1 MARVRFRAAAVGVLA
16 AALSPIACGGPA
28 AGDLRGTPSP
38 IRLTIG
44 EFHVSPQN
52 IVVRPGAL
60 SIVVRN
66 AGVLDHQLAIGQDAM
81 ILDRTG
87 WLRPGQSA
95 PLTLRL
101 ARGDYDV
108 FDPTENNDAAGISG
122 SIDVR

>member
-16 AALSPIACGGPA
+16 AALAPVGCGGTA
-28 AGDLRGTPSP
+28 AVDLRDAPPP

-52 IVVRPGAL
+52 IVVRPGTL
-60 SIVVRN
+60 RIVVRN

-81 ILDRTG
+81 ILDRTA
-87 WLRPGQSA
+87 WLKPGQSEQ
-95 PLTLRL
+95 LTLHV

-122 SIDVR
+122 SVDVR